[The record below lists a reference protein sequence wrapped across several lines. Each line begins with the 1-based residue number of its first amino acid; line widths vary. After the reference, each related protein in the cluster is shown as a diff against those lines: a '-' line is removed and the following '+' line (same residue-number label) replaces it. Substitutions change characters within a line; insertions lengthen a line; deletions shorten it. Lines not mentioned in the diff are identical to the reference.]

1 MSREINT
8 PYGKIV
14 IDRQVIATLAGLAA
28 NECFGIVGMA
38 SNKFSDGIAE
48 LLKKEALHKGVE
60 VKEKDNGLQITVNI
74 VVGYGT
80 KLSEV
85 ANNVISNVKYTVEKH
100 TDLIVDHV
108 QVNIQGVR
116 MVD

>member
-1 MSREINT
+1 MGREIIT
-8 PYGKIV
+8 PLGKIV
-14 IDRQVIATLAGLAA
+14 IDRQVIAALAGLAA

-48 LLKKEALHKGVE
+48 LLKKEALHKGVD
-60 VKEKDNGLQITVNI
+60 VKEKDGRLYIQVNI

-80 KLSEV
+80 KISEV
-85 ANNVISNVKYTVEKH
+85 ANNVMSNVKYTVEKH
-100 TDLIVDHV
+100 TDLMVDHV